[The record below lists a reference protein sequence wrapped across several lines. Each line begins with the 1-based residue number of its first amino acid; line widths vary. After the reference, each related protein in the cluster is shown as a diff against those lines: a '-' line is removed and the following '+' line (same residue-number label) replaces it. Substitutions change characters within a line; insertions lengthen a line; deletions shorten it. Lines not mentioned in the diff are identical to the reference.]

1 MRVCLKACRV
11 LVIEHD
17 RVSRGVIADANI
29 SSTEGEAIMSN
40 ALTEE
45 FGIAI
50 LNPKKGLWRFRMIL
64 QVRLGA
70 HRDLNSGDI

>member
-1 MRVCLKACRV
+1 
-11 LVIEHD
+11 
-17 RVSRGVIADANI
+17 
-29 SSTEGEAIMSN
+29 MSN

-45 FGIAI
+45 FGIVI